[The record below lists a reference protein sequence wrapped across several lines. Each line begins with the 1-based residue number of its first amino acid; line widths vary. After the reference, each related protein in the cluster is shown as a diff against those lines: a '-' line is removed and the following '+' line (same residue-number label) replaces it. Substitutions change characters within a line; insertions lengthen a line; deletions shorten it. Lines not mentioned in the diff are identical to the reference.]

1 MTTKNKH
8 IIHANYIKDISFE
21 IPSAE
26 VYLMLEKEISKYNL
40 TFDVNN
46 KKLKKN
52 YIEVNTVLKL
62 VAKEEVKKKMH
73 IEISMCSL
81 VSIEEDIADIKELE
95 KIILVKVPRAI
106 YPHLRETVSFLFSK
120 SGLKDLNIPEKVDF
134 EKLYNDRKS
143 NL

>member
-1 MTTKNKH
+1 
-8 IIHANYIKDISFE
+8 
-21 IPSAE
+21 
-26 VYLMLEKEISKYNL
+26 
-40 TFDVNN
+40 
-46 KKLKKN
+46 
-52 YIEVNTVLKL
+52 
-62 VAKEEVKKKMH
+62 MH